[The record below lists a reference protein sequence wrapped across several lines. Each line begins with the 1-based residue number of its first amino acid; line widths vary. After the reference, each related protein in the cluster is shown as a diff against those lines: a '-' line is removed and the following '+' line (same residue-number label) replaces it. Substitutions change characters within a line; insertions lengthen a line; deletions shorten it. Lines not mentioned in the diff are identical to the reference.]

1 MSTKPNPTVIGSF
14 ALGAIALAIFA
25 VVVFGSGDLFAHHP
39 RAVTF
44 FTGNMQGLRIGAAV
58 NFRGVQV
65 GKVTDIILR
74 ADPKT
79 MKLTIPVYMAFDLKS
94 LDLSS
99 PLTTQDIA
107 HHTGLKDLIADGL
120 HARLASQSL
129 VTGQL
134 NVELDLN
141 PDEPR
146 TLTGGDPSTVEIPAS
161 ESDLTK
167 LKTAFTQLPLDQIA
181 NSALR
186 VLDDVDRVVSSPEV
200 PKLLTSLAALSE
212 NANGLI
218 AEARADLGAVTA
230 DVNDAAHSA
239 DDTLATAKTSLTE
252 MGTALTTVNQLMTTE
267 IAEAVKTALVA
278 LVKAEKLMGAADG
291 IVSVTSPQRADIDQ
305 TLRNLATTTRALRLF
320 SEELERKP
328 NAIVLGK

>member
-1 MSTKPNPTVIGSF
+1 MSKKANPTVIGSF
-14 ALGAIALAIFA
+14 ALGAIALVIFA

-39 RAVTF
+39 RAVAF

-65 GKVTDIILR
+65 GKVTNIILR
-74 ADPKT
+74 VDPQT
-79 MKLTIPVYMAFDLKS
+79 MKPLIPVYMAFDLKS
-94 LDLSS
+94 LDLTS
-99 PLTTQDIA
+99 PLTAQDIA
-107 HHTGLKDLIADGL
+107 HQTGLRALIADGL
-120 HARLASQSL
+120 HARLASESL

-146 TLTGGDPSTVEIPAS
+146 TLTGGDPSTVEIPAT

-167 LKTAFTQLPLDQIA
+167 LKTALTQLPLDQIA

-186 VLDDVDRVVSSPEV
+186 VLDEADRVLSSPEI
-200 PKLLTSLAALSE
+200 PKLLTSLTAMSE

-218 AEARADLGAVTA
+218 TEARADLNSITA
-230 DVNDAAHSA
+230 DVKDAAHSA
-239 DDTLATAKTSLTE
+239 DDTLTTAKTALTE
-252 MGTALTTVNQLMTTE
+252 MGSALTTVNQLMKTE
-267 IAEAVKTALVA
+267 ITEAVRTAVVA
-278 LVKAEKLMGAADG
+278 VVKAEKLMSAADG
-291 IVSVTSPQRADIDQ
+291 IVAVNSPQRADLDQ
-305 TLRNLATTTRALRLF
+305 TLRNLDTATRALRVF
-320 SEELERKP
+320 AEELERKP